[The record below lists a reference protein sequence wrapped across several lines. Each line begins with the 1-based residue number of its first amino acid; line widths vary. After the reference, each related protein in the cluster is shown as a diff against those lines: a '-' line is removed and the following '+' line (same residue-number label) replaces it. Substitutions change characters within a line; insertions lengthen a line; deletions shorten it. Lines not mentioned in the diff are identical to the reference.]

1 MGGVEHGQFC
11 TAQGVLKHL
20 SDIGSAT
27 WSLVIA
33 GQTFSLLFYQLH
45 SPRWVG
51 WAVLGFTNALLIMLI
66 FLGPAVYKTKT
77 NGDFFGIS
85 GYWCWIT
92 PEYDQA
98 QFTLDYMIL
107 IISASLSFILYAL
120 VFLRL
125 RGNVVVTGWHV
136 RFRMLEKDES
146 GWRGRA
152 HADSRALSIARQ
164 MILYPVAYTILFLP
178 IAVLRMCEWTG
189 HPVSFAV
196 TIFCDSIF
204 LLGGVVNVVLFCTIR
219 KVIPIREVT
228 TALFTG
234 KVFQTQEK
242 SPTDSTWFIGSM
254 ETGEKRFTID
264 LSPPASNDIF
274 VLRQPK
280 FDIITP
286 PPAVLPDEGA
296 IPTTAQTA
304 HLNAT
309 TGRWVMVRAN
319 SPEISIAG
327 TRTIP
332 RGSLPRESSI
342 YSKDGGGYDRSSS
355 FSHQSSIRRL
365 PPIPRGPQSTALPP
379 VIETQRTLPPSSL
392 PVTSHSREYSVS
404 RSAPSHTHSRSFD
417 SVASVSWMSDST
429 LLGPAGG
436 DGLKGDDSSDQS

>member
-1 MGGVEHGQFC
+1 M
-11 TAQGVLKHL
+11 
-20 SDIGSAT
+20 DR
-27 WSLVIA
+27 
-33 GQTFSLLFYQLH
+33 
-45 SPRWVG
+45 SPR
-51 WAVLGFTNALLIMLI
+51 II
-66 FLGPAVYKTKT
+66 RCH
-77 NGDFFGIS
+77 D
-85 GYWCWIT
+85 
-92 PEYDQA
+92 
-98 QFTLDYMIL
+98 IL
-107 IISASLSFILYAL
+107 
-120 VFLRL
+120 
-125 RGNVVVTGWHV
+125 
-136 RFRMLEKDES
+136 RF
-146 GWRGRA
+146 
-152 HADSRALSIARQ
+152 
-164 MILYPVAYTILFLP
+164 
-178 IAVLRMCEWTG
+178 
-189 HPVSFAV
+189 
-196 TIFCDSIF
+196 
-204 LLGGVVNVVLFCTIR
+204 
-219 KVIPIREVT
+219 
-228 TALFTG
+228 
-234 KVFQTQEK
+234 
-242 SPTDSTWFIGSM
+242 
-254 ETGEKRFTID
+254 D
-264 LSPPASNDIF
+264 LSPGRGCQRRVVLHDPEGHPDQGSHDGTLHRQGLPDARKITYRLYLVHRIHGNWREAVHHRPFAPASNDIF

-280 FDIITP
+280 FDIIIP